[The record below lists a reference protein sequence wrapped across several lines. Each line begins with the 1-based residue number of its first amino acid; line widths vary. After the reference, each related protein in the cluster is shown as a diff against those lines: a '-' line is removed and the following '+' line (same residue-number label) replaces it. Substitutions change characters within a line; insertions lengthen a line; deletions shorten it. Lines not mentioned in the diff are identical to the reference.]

1 MKQILFLVTVLIL
14 FVTPVCAQKF
24 ACSDTDF
31 DCLINQSSHTIK
43 SNPHDTSLKRAVN
56 YFAKDK
62 RAFLYL
68 DARNCSLPKEII
80 AKQAT
85 ISKYENFALLT
96 EEFSFLIQDFKMNHQ
111 SAINNL
117 NIKVRYGYENGIL
130 ESKYPDFRV
139 IVKDIED
146 FLNNYPNKVDYWEIL
161 NKNLTLLVLK
171 KYPVLSSITSEIQV
185 SPSQL
190 IPYLRSSTV
199 TRYQSKRRVG
209 TK

>member
-1 MKQILFLVTVLIL
+1 MKQILFLATILIL
-14 FVTPVCAQKF
+14 FITPVCAQKF
-24 ACSDTDF
+24 ACSDTDY
-31 DCLINQSSHTIK
+31 DCLINQYSNAIK
-43 SNPHDTSLKRAVN
+43 ANPDDTSLKRAVN

-62 RAFLYL
+62 TAYLYL
-68 DARNCSLPKEII
+68 DAISCSLPKGMI

-161 NKNLTLLVLK
+161 NKNLTLTVLK
-171 KYPVLSSITSEIQV
+171 KYPMLSSITSEIQV

-190 IPYLRSSTV
+190 IPYLRSSIV
-199 TRYQSKRRVG
+199 TRYQSKRIR

>member
-1 MKQILFLVTVLIL
+1 MLVLTPTRELAIQVAEAFHTYAKHLGRVRVLPVYGGQSISQQIKHMRSGVQV
-14 FVTPVCAQKF
+14 V
-24 ACSDTDF
+24 
-31 DCLINQSSHTIK
+31 
-43 SNPHDTSLKRAVN
+43 
-56 YFAKDK
+56 
-62 RAFLYL
+62 
-68 DARNCSLPKEII
+68 
-80 AKQAT
+80 
-85 ISKYENFALLT
+85 SKYENFALLT
-96 EEFSFLIQDFKMNHQ
+96 EEFSFLIEDFKMNHQ

-161 NKNLTLLVLK
+161 NKNLTLIVLK
-171 KYPVLSSITSEIQV
+171 KYPMLSSITSEIQV

-190 IPYLRSSTV
+190 IPYLRSSIV
-199 TRYQSKRRVG
+199 TRYQSKRVK

>member
-1 MKQILFLVTVLIL
+1 MKQILFLATILIL
-14 FVTPVCAQKF
+14 FITPVCAQKF
-24 ACSDTDF
+24 ACSDTDY
-31 DCLINQSSHTIK
+31 DCLINQYSNAIK
-43 SNPHDTSLKRAVN
+43 ANPDDTSLKRAVN

-62 RAFLYL
+62 TAFLYL
-68 DARNCSLPKEII
+68 DAISCSLPKGVI

-111 SAINNL
+111 SANNNL

-161 NKNLTLLVLK
+161 NKNLTLIVLK
-171 KYPVLSSITSEIQV
+171 KYPMLSSITSEIQV

-190 IPYLRSSTV
+190 IPYLRSSIV
-199 TRYQSKRRVG
+199 TRYQSKRVR

>member
-1 MKQILFLVTVLIL
+1 MKQILFLATILIL
-14 FVTPVCAQKF
+14 FITPVCAQKF
-24 ACSDTDF
+24 ACSDTDY
-31 DCLINQSSHTIK
+31 DCLINKYSNAIK
-43 SNPHDTSLKRAVN
+43 ANPDDTSLKRAVN

-68 DARNCSLPKEII
+68 DAIICSLPKGII

-96 EEFSFLIQDFKMNHQ
+96 EEFSFLIEDFKMNHQ

-117 NIKVRYGYENGIL
+117 NIKVRYYYENGIL

-161 NKNLTLLVLK
+161 NKNLTFIVLK
-171 KYPVLSSITSEIQV
+171 KYPMLSSITSEIQV
-185 SPSQL
+185 SPSQVV
-190 IPYLRSSTV
+190 PYLRSSIV
-199 TRYQSKRRVG
+199 TRYQSKRVR

>member
-1 MKQILFLVTVLIL
+1 MFI
-14 FVTPVCAQKF
+14 TPVCAQKF
-24 ACSDTDF
+24 ACSDTDY
-31 DCLINQSSHTIK
+31 DCLINKYSNAIK
-43 SNPHDTSLKRAVN
+43 ANPDDTSLKRAVN

-68 DARNCSLPKEII
+68 DAISCSLPKGII

-117 NIKVRYGYENGIL
+117 NIKVRYCYENGIL

-161 NKNLTLLVLK
+161 NKNLTLMVLK
-171 KYPVLSSITSEIQV
+171 KYPMLSSITSEIQV
-185 SPSQL
+185 SPSQMV
-190 IPYLRSSTV
+190 PYLRSSIV
-199 TRYQSKRRVG
+199 TRYQSKRVK